1 MAAGGDFDGFV
12 SVSEGFGGNG
22 GGAGF
27 GDFSGA
33 AIEAQVK
40 EDILAQRAAAAGKA
54 PTMGTPIIT
63 IDTGSLTATEPI
75 NAEPDIQTG
84 GSSFLN
90 SLEEFGGQVLTS
102 FGQGQ
107 NPFDP
112 SNPNNQAIRFGQT
125 TPQKTSPLLLLLLIW
140 IIFKAVK

>member
-12 SVSEGFGGNG
+12 PVSQGFGGG
-22 GGAGF
+22 GGF
-27 GDFSGA
+27 GDFSPA

-40 EDILAQRAAAAGKA
+40 EDILAQRAAAAAGKA
-54 PTMGTPIIT
+54 PTMSSPIIVF
-63 IDTGSLTATEPI
+63 DSGSINATEPI

-112 SNPNNQAIRFGQT
+112 SNPNNQAIRPGQT
-125 TPQKTSPLLLLLLIW
+125 TTQKTSPLLLLLLIW
-140 IIFKAVK
+140 IIAKAVK